1 MPFSRRVIPDCIY
14 KSEAVRIAS
23 FRAEGFTWPI
33 KFIKVEDLAR
43 EGFYCIRDRDMVQC
57 VFCHLVIGE
66 FVFGDV
72 VRTEHEK
79 YSPSCR
85 FIRGEQVGNQPKVR
99 KAKSIVEAV
108 RDESSEITNYKKQI
122 QLLETRVSQLSQL
135 VKCKIC
141 LCEDMDTVLFP
152 CCHMLSCVGCAKHF
166 NQCPVCR
173 LEICGRVRVFT

>member
-141 LCEDMDTVLFP
+141 LSEDMDTVLFP